1 MREPGLD
8 SDPMNLSHSSLL
20 ACSFYLNPPLA
31 ASETLGSSSWSGA
44 GVTQQILSDIGTLR
58 GAKASVSADS
68 GGRRIL
74 HLKVSKP

>member
-20 ACSFYLNPPLA
+20 ACSFCLNLSLA

-44 GVTQQILSDIGTLR
+44 GVTQQILSDN
-58 GAKASVSADS
+58 GALQAVKASVSAGS
-68 GGRRIL
+68 GGRGFL
-74 HLKVSKP
+74 HLRVTMP